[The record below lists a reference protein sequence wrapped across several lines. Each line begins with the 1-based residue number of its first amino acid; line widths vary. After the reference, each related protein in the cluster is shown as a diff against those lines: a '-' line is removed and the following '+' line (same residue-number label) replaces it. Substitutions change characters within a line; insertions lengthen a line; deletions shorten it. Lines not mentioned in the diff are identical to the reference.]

1 VLLVALTGGIATGK
15 SVIAEVLRQKGCH
28 LDSSDAAAHEL
39 MRTGRPTWKKMLS
52 HFGPEILNP
61 DRTINRKALGEIVF
75 SNRKERLFL
84 NRLIHPLVLR
94 HKKQTVRKLEKEGR
108 TKIFVSEA
116 ALTIE
121 AGFAGFFDKII
132 IASCPKK
139 IQIRRLMD
147 RDGISRTAAA
157 RRIGSQMPLREKLK
171 HADYVID
178 TSGSIMKT
186 VDQTARVYAQLIRD
200 YELKIVL
207 RREAVS

>member
-15 SVIAEVLRQKGCH
+15 SVIAEVLRQKGCY

-39 MRTGRPTWKKMLS
+39 MGTGRPAWKKIFS

-61 DRTINRKALGEIVF
+61 DRTINRKAMGEIVF
-75 SNRKERLFL
+75 SNREERLFL

-94 HKKQTVRKLEKEGR
+94 HKKRTVRKLEKEGR
-108 TKIFVSEA
+108 TRIFVSEA

-121 AGFAGFFDKII
+121 AGFTGFFDKII

-139 IQIRRLMD
+139 IQLRRLMD
-147 RDGISRTAAA
+147 RDGISRTEAA
-157 RRIGSQMPLREKLK
+157 RRIGSQLPLREKLK

-178 TSGSIMKT
+178 TSGTIMET
-186 VDQTARVYAQLIRD
+186 VDQTASVYAQLIRD
-200 YELKIVL
+200 FELKTML
-207 RREAVS
+207 RREAGS